1 MPTLKNDEHVTNA
14 MYNILRYYQY
24 IEEYWTNNGLL
35 TVNDISPKV
44 RHPEDEYLLHLLGK
58 LQDTIGIG
66 DNAVFSQE
74 EVNIMNQKYNLILKL
89 QGASRYPDIISHSL
103 SVILWKLI
111 MQGGGRK
118 YRKSSCKNR
127 K

>member
-24 IEEYWTNNGLL
+24 IEEYHTSNRF
-35 TVNDISPKV
+35 VNAGNIYYNA
-44 RHPEDEYLLHLLGK
+44 RRPEDEYLLHLLGK
-58 LQDTIGIG
+58 LQDTIGVG
-66 DNAVFSQE
+66 DSAVFSQK
-74 EVNIMNQKYNLILKL
+74 EVYIMNQKYNVILKL

-111 MQGGGRK
+111 MQGGKRK
-118 YRKSSCKNR
+118 YRKSSRKNR